1 MRIAYTIFI
10 LAITFS
16 TSSCYKVWTCECEL
30 KNPNPNPNSSERLG
44 GADFTAPS
52 FKKKAKAECDDLKTT
67 LSANLASGESIEC
80 TLK

>member
-30 KNPNPNPNSSERLG
+30 KNPNPQSSSEIG
-44 GADFTAPS
+44 YADFTVPS